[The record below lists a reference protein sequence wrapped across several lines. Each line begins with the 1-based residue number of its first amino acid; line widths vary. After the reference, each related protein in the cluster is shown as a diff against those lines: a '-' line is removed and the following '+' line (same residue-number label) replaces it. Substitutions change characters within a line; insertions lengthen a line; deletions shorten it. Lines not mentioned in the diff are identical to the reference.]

1 MKNKRPACG
10 EADLKT
16 QLHNT
21 TDRAKMQMEIGG
33 RMYPVA
39 GQAETKSGLAVPLVD
54 IRQMSDQRWMELAN
68 TPEQAARRKEVW
80 K

>member
-21 TDRAKMQMEIGG
+21 TDREKMQMEIGG

-39 GQAETKSGLAVPLVD
+39 GQVETKSGLAVPLVD

-68 TPEQAARRKEVW
+68 TPEQADRRKEVW

>member
-21 TDRAKMQMEIGG
+21 TDREKMQMEIGG

-39 GQAETKSGLAVPLVD
+39 GEVEVRSGTVVPLVE
-54 IRQMSDQRWMELAN
+54 IKQMSDERWVELAN